1 MPGFN
6 FTPFLVD
13 SHVNTQGR
21 LGRIIPG
28 MIQTRF

>member
-6 FTPFLVD
+6 MVPFLSD
-13 SHVNTQGR
+13 THFDNRAR

-28 MIQTRF
+28 MIQTKK